1 MRRNLD
7 TALIKTASRCNFD
20 CNYCY
25 VYHGQDTS
33 WSAQPKRLSSDLIE
47 LLVNRLVEQSRLQ
60 DVGFAIV
67 LHGGEPLLL
76 GYERLRLLITSLRAE
91 LCCEKYPI
99 SLQTNGSLIDDR
111 MLKLFADERV
121 SVSVSIDGDQIA
133 NDAGRLDFKGN
144 STFIRTL
151 KGIEALKSHHDSDF
165 LFAGTLSVIQT
176 SVPAAK
182 TYDFLKSIG
191 SPSMDFLMQDG
202 NHDRLPKG
210 KKNFSST
217 EYGDWLCELFECY
230 VSDQTPVPIRFFDD
244 IQRLLLGGMGTK
256 EGQGESP
263 YGILIFETD
272 GEIRKN
278 DTLRASF
285 DGADLFSKRWNV
297 RNTRISDVLTSEEF
311 VSYSEMQIPTCE
323 TCNSC
328 EFLQVCG
335 GGMPLYRWG
344 NDHQYNA
351 PSIYCN
357 DHIKVISAVKERLR
371 QEFSGCL

>member
-1 MRRNLD
+1 MRRRLD

-33 WSAQPKRLSSDLIE
+33 WRAQPKRLSQELIT
-47 LLVNRLVEQSRLQ
+47 LLTSRLVEQSKLQ
-60 DVGFAIV
+60 DAGFAIV

-76 GYERLRLLITSLRAE
+76 GYERLRLLITGLRAE
-91 LCCEKYPI
+91 LDYEKYPI
-99 SLQTNGSLIDDR
+99 SLQTNGSLIDDK

-121 SVSVSIDGDQIA
+121 SVSISIDGDENA
-133 NDAGRLDFKGN
+133 NDAGRLDLRGN

-151 KGIEALKSHHDSDF
+151 KGIEALQSHPDSDF

-176 SVPAAK
+176 SVPATR

-191 SPSMDFLMQDG
+191 SPNMDFLMQDG
-202 NHDRLPKG
+202 NYDRLPKG
-210 KKNFSST
+210 KASFSST
-217 EYGDWLCELFECY
+217 EYGDWLCELFERY
-230 VSDQTPVPIRFFDD
+230 VSDQSPVPIRFFDD
-244 IQRLLLGGMGTK
+244 IQRLLLGGTGTK

-285 DGADLFSKRWNV
+285 DGADLFGERWNI
-297 RNTRISDVLTSEEF
+297 RETKISDVLSSEEF
-311 VSYSEMQIPTCE
+311 LKYSEMQIPTCN

-328 EFLQVCG
+328 EYLQVCG

-344 NDHQYNA
+344 SEHQYDA
-351 PSIYCN
+351 PSIYCS
-357 DHIKVISAVKERLR
+357 DHIKVIRTIKERL
-371 QEFSGCL
+371 ELEILECL